1 MSQPDHQDPSLQTDA
16 FATRSFNGGD
26 APVTTY
32 MSDGVVKMAPST
44 SLRAVAQMIAE
55 ASVGC
60 ILVGEGDTIEGVVS
74 ERDIVAAVAAGL
86 DLDATRVDT
95 VESTRL
101 VWASPEATISEVAH
115 EMMEDY
121 VRHILVGRDGR
132 AQGVV
137 SMRDVIAAFT
147 T

>member
-1 MSQPDHQDPSLQTDA
+1 MSTDSPE
-16 FATRSFNGGD
+16 FSNQSFHGGD

-32 MSDGVVKMAPST
+32 MSDGVVKMPPT
-44 SLRAVAQMIAE
+44 TTLRAAAQMISE

-60 ILVGEGDTIEGVVS
+60 ILVGEATSLEGVVS
-74 ERDIVAAVAAGL
+74 ERDIVRAVAGGL
-86 DLDATRVDT
+86 DLDTTTVAA

-101 VWASPEATISEVAH
+101 VWASPDATIADVAQ
-115 EMMEDY
+115 EMMQDY
-121 VRHILVGRDGR
+121 VRHILVGTDGR

>member
-1 MSQPDHQDPSLQTDA
+1 MSTDNPE
-16 FATRSFNGGD
+16 FTNESFHGGD

-32 MSDGVVKMAPST
+32 MSDGVVMMLPT
-44 SLRAVAQMIAE
+44 TTLRAAAQMIAE

-60 ILVGEGDTIEGVVS
+60 ILVGEATSLEGVVS
-74 ERDIVAAVAAGL
+74 ERDIVRAVAAGL
-86 DLDATRVDT
+86 DLDTTTVAA

-101 VWASPEATISEVAH
+101 VWASPDATIADVAQ
-115 EMMEDY
+115 EMMQDY
-121 VRHILVGRDGR
+121 VRHILVGSHGR